1 VFLRKDAVE
10 VWSHTELDERLIKYQ
25 QIFKKRILP
34 RYILAKNFKVGFDV
48 NNSITEL
55 LELHNEKGEEFRLFV
70 SENQEKTPKEFYS
83 SNKNKQIEKSGQS
96 YLRLKI
102 EILKKIIKN
111 CEFCENKCH
120 VDRTKGELGR
130 CKVDDKAYVASAF
143 THLGEESPIV
153 PSGTIFF
160 YGCTM
165 KCVFCQNYDISQ
177 EYSLNSF
184 RGRETSPYGLSLIIS
199 DMVKQKDRNINFVG
213 GEPTPNLHII
223 LEAMELSTEI
233 IPMLWNSNMY
243 LSEKVM
249 KIIVDIFDIWL
260 PDMKY
265 GNNKCAEKYSKVQN
279 YWPTLKRNMKMI
291 ESLGS
296 GEYIIRHLVMPNHL
310 ECCSFPILQW
320 IKENLKTSLV
330 NIMGQYRP
338 MYKVG
343 IGKYEE
349 INRRPVSVEMRQV
362 KDYADNLGLRWR
374 SVS

>member
-1 VFLRKDAVE
+1 
-10 VWSHTELDERLIKYQ
+10 
-25 QIFKKRILP
+25 
-34 RYILAKNFKVGFDV
+34 
-48 NNSITEL
+48 
-55 LELHNEKGEEFRLFV
+55 
-70 SENQEKTPKEFYS
+70 
-83 SNKNKQIEKSGQS
+83 
-96 YLRLKI
+96 
-102 EILKKIIKN
+102 
-111 CEFCENKCH
+111 
-120 VDRTKGELGR
+120 
-130 CKVDDKAYVASAF
+130 
-143 THLGEESPIV
+143 
-153 PSGTIFF
+153 
-160 YGCTM
+160 
-165 KCVFCQNYDISQ
+165 
-177 EYSLNSF
+177 
-184 RGRETSPYGLSLIIS
+184 
-199 DMVKQKDRNINFVG
+199 
-213 GEPTPNLHII
+213 
-223 LEAMELSTEI
+223 
-233 IPMLWNSNMY
+233 MY